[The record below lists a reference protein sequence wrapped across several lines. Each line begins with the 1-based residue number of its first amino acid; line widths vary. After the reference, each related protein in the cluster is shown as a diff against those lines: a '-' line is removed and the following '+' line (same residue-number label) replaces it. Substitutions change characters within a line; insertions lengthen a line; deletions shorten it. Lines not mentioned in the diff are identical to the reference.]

1 MGPIKKIQYNC
12 RKATLL
18 IEKKLISGLSI
29 SEKVELH
36 IHLAGCLV
44 CRVFENQSGII
55 NKMVRQMFT
64 DVDVSNVRLDDDFK
78 QDLQHRIEDELNKS

>member
-18 IEKKLISGLSI
+18 IEKKLIRGLNI
-29 SEKVELH
+29 REKVELH
-36 IHLAGCLV
+36 IHLAGCSV

-64 DVDVSNVRLDDDFK
+64 DVDVNNVRLDDDFK
-78 QDLQHRIEDELNKS
+78 QDLQHRIEDELNKD